1 MTNSMTAFARSQT
14 LLEQGALVW
23 ELRSVN
29 HRYLDVQFK
38 LPESFRNLEPLLR
51 DKLKKSIIRGKVEC
65 SLKLDRSHAAKSDLN
80 LNEPIARQLIK
91 ATDKLA
97 TLSNNMGQINPI
109 DILNWPSILET
120 KDLADDSLQDSML
133 SQFDLTLEDFCLAR
147 EREGEELAKLILQR
161 LDAIKIEVSKFRVWI
176 PDIINAQRA
185 KTLGRIESLNLEPDM
200 DRLEQELVYLAQKTD
215 VDEELDRIETHI
227 TEVMRTLEKD
237 KSAGRRLDFLMQE
250 LNREANTLAS
260 KSINSQC
267 TQSAIELKVLIE
279 QMREQIQNI
288 E

>member
-14 LLEQGALVW
+14 LLEQGTLIW

-29 HRYLDVQFK
+29 HRYLDAQFK

-51 DKLKKSIIRGKVEC
+51 ETLKKSITRGKVEC
-65 SLKLDRSHAAKSDLN
+65 SLKLDRNHTLEADLN
-80 LNEPIARQLIK
+80 LNESLARQVIK

-97 TLSNNMGQINPI
+97 TISNSMGKVNPI
-109 DILNWPSILET
+109 DILNWPGILEAKT
-120 KDLADDSLQDSML
+120 QADDNLQDAL
-133 SQFDLTLEDFCLAR
+133 LLQFDLTLEDFSQAR
-147 EREGEELAKLILQR
+147 KREGGELAKLILQR
-161 LDAIKIEVSKFRVWI
+161 LDAIKIEVSKFRDWL

-185 KTLGRIESLNLEPDM
+185 KILARIESLNLEPDM
-200 DRLEQELVYLAQKTD
+200 DRLEQELVYLTQKTD
-215 VDEELDRIETHI
+215 VNEELDRIETHI
-227 TEVMRTLEKD
+227 TEVKRALEKD

>member
-14 LLEQGALVW
+14 LLEQGALIW

-38 LPESFRNLEPLLR
+38 LPENFRNLEPLLR

-65 SLKLDRSHAAKSDLN
+65 SLKLDRSHAAESDLN
-80 LNEPIARQLIK
+80 LNESLARQLIK

-109 DILNWPSILET
+109 DILNWPSILEA
-120 KDLADDSLQDSML
+120 KGLADDNLQDSML
-133 SQFDLTLEDFCLAR
+133 SQFDLTLKEFCLAR

-161 LDAIKIEVSKFRVWI
+161 LDAIKIEVSKFRTWL

-185 KTLGRIESLNLEPDM
+185 KILARIESLNLEPDM
-200 DRLEQELVYLAQKTD
+200 DRLEQELVYLTQKTD

-227 TEVMRTLEKD
+227 TEVKRTLEKD